1 MTMPRRIGRRT
12 IWNSTTLPEVCWRLP
27 GLINSASNDWRWIER
42 WRNMPTDSKAY
53 LCSLKAEIPS
63 EQAYCMLK
71 ITTKTEEV
79 TTTFE
84 LEGRLAGA
92 YVEELERCWRELPP
106 GRNLKISL
114 QAVTFV
120 DDNGKRLLARL

>member
-1 MTMPRRIGRRT
+1 
-12 IWNSTTLPEVCWRLP
+12 
-27 GLINSASNDWRWIER
+27 
-42 WRNMPTDSKAY
+42 
-53 LCSLKAEIPS
+53 
-63 EQAYCMLK
+63 MLK

-120 DDNGKRLLARL
+120 DDNGKRLLARLYGSGAELKASGCMTKCIVQEITGAN